1 MLNNDSLFKKKVS
14 DFNNLD
20 LILQIHRSIPQVR
33 FSDEPPDAYLYEG
46 RDVWTMIDKA
56 EVDLVCLSI
65 QEEGGTKTVN
75 TESVSIEHATLGLT
89 QTNSIPESFIHFLQG
104 GYIGPT

>member
-20 LILQIHRSIPQVR
+20 LILQIHISIPQVH

-56 EVDLVCLSI
+56 EVIIASLCGFLI
-65 QEEGGTKTVN
+65 LLN
-75 TESVSIEHATLGLT
+75 TPS
-89 QTNSIPESFIHFLQG
+89 LQ
-104 GYIGPT
+104 YFNF

>member
-1 MLNNDSLFKKKVS
+1 M
-14 DFNNLD
+14 
-20 LILQIHRSIPQVR
+20 QIHRSILQVR

-56 EVDLVCLSI
+56 EVDLICLSI
-65 QEEGGTKTVN
+65 QEEGVTKTVN

-89 QTNSIPESFIHFLQG
+89 QTNSLPESFIHFLQG
-104 GYIGPT
+104 GCIGPT